1 MCNRHCIDRRNKDME
16 IQLLT
21 ISQIAKELNMPE
33 STARYYRDRFID
45 YIPFVG
51 KGRGKKYRPETVEIL
66 RFIAEGF
73 NRNLTAM
80 EIEEGLS
87 RMVAR
92 NIEVE
97 EETATTIAAAQQ
109 QWEDRGI
116 SMQIEVGEKFQQM
129 LNQFTLAMEVIADQ
143 KEEIAELRKT
153 VAELQSEQ
161 NKQEKKMESK
171 LKSNDE
177 KLVEVIKEVQ
187 ETKKQIETTKSS
199 SWWRRL
205 WGNY

>member
-1 MCNRHCIDRRNKDME
+1 ME
-16 IQLLT
+16 QTLLT
-21 ISQIAKELNMPE
+21 ISQIAKELQIPE
-33 STARYYRDRFID
+33 STARYYRDRFIN

-51 KGRGKKYRPETVEIL
+51 KGRAKKYRPETVEIL

-80 EIEEGLS
+80 EIEDGLS

-92 NIEVE
+92 NVEVE

-116 SMQIEVGEKFQQM
+116 PIQVEVGEKFQQM
-129 LNQFTLAMEVIADQ
+129 MNQFTLAMEVIADQ
-143 KEEIAELRKT
+143 KQEIAELRKT
-153 VAELQSEQ
+153 VGELQDKQKE
-161 NKQEKKMESK
+161 QEKQIESK
-171 LKSNDE
+171 LKLSDE
-177 KLVEVIKEVQ
+177 KLIEVIKEIQ
-187 ETKKQIETTKSS
+187 ETKEQIETTKSS

-205 WGNY
+205 WGNR

>member
-1 MCNRHCIDRRNKDME
+1 ME
-16 IQLLT
+16 QTLLT
-21 ISQIAKELNMPE
+21 ISQIAKELQIPE
-33 STARYYRDRFID
+33 STARYYRDRFIN

-51 KGRGKKYRPETVEIL
+51 KGRAKKYRPETVEIL

-80 EIEEGLS
+80 EIEDGLS

-92 NIEVE
+92 NVEVE

-116 SMQIEVGEKFQQM
+116 PIQVEVGEKFQQM
-129 LNQFTLAMEVIADQ
+129 MNQFTLAMEVIADQ
-143 KEEIAELRKT
+143 KQEIAELRKT
-153 VAELQSEQ
+153 VGELQD
-161 NKQEKKMESK
+161 KQQEHEKQIESK
-171 LKSNDE
+171 LKLSDE
-177 KLVEVIKEVQ
+177 KLIEVIKEIQ
-187 ETKKQIETTKSS
+187 ETKEQIETTESS

-205 WGNY
+205 WGNR

>member
-1 MCNRHCIDRRNKDME
+1 ME
-16 IQLLT
+16 QRLLT
-21 ISQIAKELNMPE
+21 ISQIAKELQIPE
-33 STARYYRDRFID
+33 STARYYRDRFIN

-51 KGRGKKYRPETVEIL
+51 KGRAKKYRPETVEIL

-80 EIEEGLS
+80 EIEDGLS

-92 NIEVE
+92 NVEVE

-116 SMQIEVGEKFQQM
+116 PIQVEVGEKFQQM
-129 LNQFTLAMEVIADQ
+129 MNQFTLAMEVIADQ
-143 KEEIAELRKT
+143 KQEIAELRKT
-153 VAELQSEQ
+153 VGELQDKQKE
-161 NKQEKKMESK
+161 QEKQIESK
-171 LKSNDE
+171 LKLSDE
-177 KLVEVIKEVQ
+177 KLIEVIKEIQ
-187 ETKKQIETTKSS
+187 ETKEQIETTESS

-205 WGNY
+205 WGNR

>member
-1 MCNRHCIDRRNKDME
+1 ME
-16 IQLLT
+16 QALLT
-21 ISQIAKELNMPE
+21 ISQIAKELQIPE
-33 STARYYRDRFID
+33 STARYYRDRFIN

-51 KGRGKKYRPETVEIL
+51 KGRAKKYRPETVDIL

-80 EIEEGLS
+80 EIEDGLS

-92 NIEVE
+92 NVEVE

-116 SMQIEVGEKFQQM
+116 PIQVEVGEKFQQM
-129 LNQFTLAMEVIADQ
+129 MNQFTLAMEVIADQ
-143 KEEIAELRKT
+143 KQEIAELRKT
-153 VAELQSEQ
+153 VGELQDKQKE
-161 NKQEKKMESK
+161 QEKQIESK
-171 LKSNDE
+171 LKLSDE
-177 KLVEVIKEVQ
+177 KLIEVIKEIQ
-187 ETKKQIETTKSS
+187 ETKEQIETTESS

-205 WGNY
+205 WGNR

>member
-1 MCNRHCIDRRNKDME
+1 ME
-16 IQLLT
+16 QTLLT
-21 ISQIAKELNMPE
+21 ISQIAKELQIPE
-33 STARYYRDRFID
+33 STARYYRDRFIN

-51 KGRGKKYRPETVEIL
+51 KGRAKKYRPETVEIL

-80 EIEEGLS
+80 EIEDGLS

-92 NIEVE
+92 NVEIE

-116 SMQIEVGEKFQQM
+116 PIQVEVGEKFQQM
-129 LNQFTLAMEVIADQ
+129 MNQFTLAMEVIADQ
-143 KEEIAELRKT
+143 KQEIAELRKT
-153 VAELQSEQ
+153 VGELQDKQKE
-161 NKQEKKMESK
+161 QEKQIESK
-171 LKSNDE
+171 LKLSDE
-177 KLVEVIKEVQ
+177 KLIEVIKEIQ
-187 ETKKQIETTKSS
+187 ETKEQIETTESS

-205 WGNY
+205 WGNR

>member
-1 MCNRHCIDRRNKDME
+1 ME
-16 IQLLT
+16 QTLLT
-21 ISQIAKELNMPE
+21 ISQIAKELQIPE
-33 STARYYRDRFID
+33 STARYYRDRFIN

-51 KGRGKKYRPETVEIL
+51 EGRAKKYRPETVEIL

-80 EIEEGLS
+80 EIEDGLS

-92 NIEVE
+92 NVEVE

-116 SMQIEVGEKFQQM
+116 PIQVEVGEKFQQM
-129 LNQFTLAMEVIADQ
+129 MNQFTLAMEVIADQ
-143 KEEIAELRKT
+143 KQEIAELRKT
-153 VAELQSEQ
+153 VGELQDKQQE
-161 NKQEKKMESK
+161 QEKQIESK
-171 LKSNDE
+171 LKLSDE
-177 KLVEVIKEVQ
+177 KLIEVIKEIQ
-187 ETKKQIETTKSS
+187 ETKEQIETTESS

-205 WGNY
+205 WGNR

>member
-1 MCNRHCIDRRNKDME
+1 ME
-16 IQLLT
+16 QTLLT
-21 ISQIAKELNMPE
+21 ISQIAKELQIPE
-33 STARYYRDRFID
+33 STARYYRDRFIN

-80 EIEEGLS
+80 EIEDGLS

-92 NIEVE
+92 NVEVE

-116 SMQIEVGEKFQQM
+116 PIQIEVGEKFQQM
-129 LNQFTLAMEVIADQ
+129 MNQFTLAMEVIADQ
-143 KEEIAELRKT
+143 KQEIAELRKT
-153 VAELQSEQ
+153 VAELQSKQ
-161 NKQEKKMESK
+161 NEKEKDIENK
-171 LKSNDE
+171 LNSNDE
-177 KLVEVIKEVQ
+177 KLIEVIKEIQ
-187 ETKKQIETTKSS
+187 ETKQQIENTQSS
-199 SWWRRL
+199 SWWQRL
-205 WGNY
+205 WGNR

>member
-1 MCNRHCIDRRNKDME
+1 IN
-16 IQLLT
+16 
-21 ISQIAKELNMPE
+21 
-33 STARYYRDRFID
+33 

-51 KGRGKKYRPETVEIL
+51 KGRAKKYRPETVEIL

-80 EIEEGLS
+80 EIEDGLS

-92 NIEVE
+92 NVEVE

-116 SMQIEVGEKFQQM
+116 PIQVEVGEKFQQM
-129 LNQFTLAMEVIADQ
+129 MNQFTLAMEVIADQ
-143 KEEIAELRKT
+143 KQEIAELRKT
-153 VAELQSEQ
+153 VGELQDKQKE
-161 NKQEKKMESK
+161 QEKQIESK
-171 LKSNDE
+171 LKLSDE
-177 KLVEVIKEVQ
+177 KLIEVIKEIQ
-187 ETKKQIETTKSS
+187 ETKEQIETTESS

-205 WGNY
+205 WGNR

>member
-1 MCNRHCIDRRNKDME
+1 ME
-16 IQLLT
+16 QILLT
-21 ISQIAKELNMPE
+21 ISQIAKELQIPE
-33 STARYYRDRFID
+33 STARYYRDRFIN

-51 KGRGKKYRPETVEIL
+51 KGRAKKYRPETVEIL

-92 NIEVE
+92 NVEVE

-116 SMQIEVGEKFQQM
+116 PIQVEVGEKFQQM
-129 LNQFTLAMEVIADQ
+129 MNQFTLAMEVIADQ
-143 KEEIAELRKT
+143 KQEIAELRKT
-153 VAELQSEQ
+153 VGELQDKQKE
-161 NKQEKKMESK
+161 QEKQIESK
-171 LKSNDE
+171 LKLSDE
-177 KLVEVIKEVQ
+177 KLIEVIKGIQ
-187 ETKKQIETTKSS
+187 KTKEQIETTESS

-205 WGNY
+205 WGNR

>member
-1 MCNRHCIDRRNKDME
+1 MG
-16 IQLLT
+16 QTLLT
-21 ISQIAKELNMPE
+21 ISQIAKELQIPE
-33 STARYYRDRFID
+33 STARYYRDRFIN

-51 KGRGKKYRPETVEIL
+51 KGRAKKYRPETVEIL

-80 EIEEGLS
+80 EIEDGLS

-92 NIEVE
+92 NVEVE

-116 SMQIEVGEKFQQM
+116 PIQVEVGEKFQQM
-129 LNQFTLAMEVIADQ
+129 MNQFTLAMEVIADQ
-143 KEEIAELRKT
+143 KQEIAELRKT
-153 VAELQSEQ
+153 VGELQDKQKE
-161 NKQEKKMESK
+161 QEKQIESK
-171 LKSNDE
+171 LKLSDE
-177 KLVEVIKEVQ
+177 KLIEVIKEIQ
-187 ETKKQIETTKSS
+187 ETKEQIETTESS

-205 WGNY
+205 WGNR

>member
-1 MCNRHCIDRRNKDME
+1 ME
-16 IQLLT
+16 QTLLT
-21 ISQIAKELNMPE
+21 ISQIAKELQIPE
-33 STARYYRDRFID
+33 STARYYRDRFIN

-51 KGRGKKYRPETVEIL
+51 KGRAKKYRPETVEIL

-80 EIEEGLS
+80 EIEDGLS

-92 NIEVE
+92 NVEVE

-116 SMQIEVGEKFQQM
+116 PIQVEVGEKFQQM
-129 LNQFTLAMEVIADQ
+129 MNQFTLAMEVIADQ
-143 KEEIAELRKT
+143 KQEIAELRKT
-153 VAELQSEQ
+153 VGELQDKQKE
-161 NKQEKKMESK
+161 QEKQIESK
-171 LKSNDE
+171 LKLSDE
-177 KLVEVIKEVQ
+177 KLIEVIKEIQ
-187 ETKKQIETTKSS
+187 ETKEKIETTESS

-205 WGNY
+205 WGNR

>member
-1 MCNRHCIDRRNKDME
+1 ME
-16 IQLLT
+16 QTLLT
-21 ISQIAKELNMPE
+21 ISQIAKELQIPE
-33 STARYYRDRFID
+33 STARYYRDRFIN

-51 KGRGKKYRPETVEIL
+51 KGRAKKYRPETVEIL

-92 NIEVE
+92 NVEVE

-116 SMQIEVGEKFQQM
+116 PIQVEVGEKFQQM
-129 LNQFTLAMEVIADQ
+129 MNQFTLAMEVIADQ
-143 KEEIAELRKT
+143 KQEIAELRKT
-153 VAELQSEQ
+153 VGELQDKQKE
-161 NKQEKKMESK
+161 QEKQIESK
-171 LKSNDE
+171 LKLSDE
-177 KLVEVIKEVQ
+177 KLIEVIKEIQ
-187 ETKKQIETTKSS
+187 ETKEQIETTESS

-205 WGNY
+205 WGNR

>member
-1 MCNRHCIDRRNKDME
+1 ME
-16 IQLLT
+16 QTLLT
-21 ISQIAKELNMPE
+21 ISQIAKELQIPE
-33 STARYYRDRFID
+33 STARYYRDRFIN

-51 KGRGKKYRPETVEIL
+51 KGRAKKYRPETVEIL

-80 EIEEGLS
+80 EIEDGLS

-92 NIEVE
+92 NVEVE

-116 SMQIEVGEKFQQM
+116 PIQVEVGEKFQQM
-129 LNQFTLAMEVIADQ
+129 MNQFTLAMEVIADQ
-143 KEEIAELRKT
+143 KQEIAELRKT
-153 VAELQSEQ
+153 VGELQDKQQE
-161 NKQEKKMESK
+161 QEKQIESK
-171 LKSNDE
+171 LKLSDE
-177 KLVEVIKEVQ
+177 KLIEVIKEIQ
-187 ETKKQIETTKSS
+187 ETKEQIETTESS

-205 WGNY
+205 WGNR

>member
-1 MCNRHCIDRRNKDME
+1 ME
-16 IQLLT
+16 QTLLT
-21 ISQIAKELNMPE
+21 ISQIAKELQIPE
-33 STARYYRDRFID
+33 STARYYRDRFIN

-51 KGRGKKYRPETVEIL
+51 KGRAKKYRPETVDIL

-80 EIEEGLS
+80 EIEDGLS

-92 NIEVE
+92 NVEVE

-116 SMQIEVGEKFQQM
+116 PIQVEVGEKFQQM
-129 LNQFTLAMEVIADQ
+129 MNQFTLAMEVIADQ
-143 KEEIAELRKT
+143 KQEIAELRKT
-153 VAELQSEQ
+153 VGELQDKQKE
-161 NKQEKKMESK
+161 QEKQIESK
-171 LKSNDE
+171 LKLSDE
-177 KLVEVIKEVQ
+177 KLIEVMKEIQ
-187 ETKKQIETTKSS
+187 ETKEQIETTESS

-205 WGNY
+205 WGNR

>member
-1 MCNRHCIDRRNKDME
+1 ME
-16 IQLLT
+16 QTLLT
-21 ISQIAKELNMPE
+21 ISQIAKELQIPE
-33 STARYYRDRFID
+33 STARYYRDRFIN

-51 KGRGKKYRPETVEIL
+51 KGRAKKYRPETVEIL

-80 EIEEGLS
+80 EIEDGLS

-92 NIEVE
+92 NVEVE

-116 SMQIEVGEKFQQM
+116 PIQVEVGEKFQQM
-129 LNQFTLAMEVIADQ
+129 MNQFTLAMEVIADQ
-143 KEEIAELRKT
+143 KQEIAELRKT
-153 VAELQSEQ
+153 VGELQDKQKE
-161 NKQEKKMESK
+161 QEKQIESK
-171 LKSNDE
+171 LKLSDE
-177 KLVEVIKEVQ
+177 KLIEVIKEIQ
-187 ETKKQIETTKSS
+187 ETKEQIETTESS

-205 WGNY
+205 WGNR